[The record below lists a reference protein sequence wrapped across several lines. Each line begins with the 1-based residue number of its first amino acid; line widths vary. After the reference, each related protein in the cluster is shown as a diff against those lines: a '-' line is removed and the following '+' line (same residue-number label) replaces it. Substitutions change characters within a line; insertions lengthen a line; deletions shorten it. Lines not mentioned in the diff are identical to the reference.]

1 MRNLEALKDF
11 GCKKINH
18 HLYYG
23 SIHIYRIYRKKLRSD
38 EGSTL
43 AVKINS
49 LEKLLMESKENPVFI
64 LFSCLDKAGIKRV
77 GIIKLDEANLE
88 TTVGENT
95 SKPFFRSV
103 ITGDLIIRIGGYDWS
118 TLSSNLI
125 GYQEYQELY
134 QAC

>member
-1 MRNLEALKDF
+1 MNDFEVLKDF

-18 HLYYG
+18 HYYG
-23 SIHIYRIYRKKLRSD
+23 AVHIYHIYREKLRSD

-77 GIIKLDEANLE
+77 GIIKLDESNLE
-88 TTVGENT
+88 TTLGKNT

-125 GYQEYQELY
+125 GYQKYQELY

>member
-1 MRNLEALKDF
+1 MNDFEVLKDF
-11 GCKKINH
+11 GCKRINH
-18 HLYYG
+18 HYYG
-23 SIHIYRIYRKKLRSD
+23 AVHIYHIYREKLRSD

-43 AVKINS
+43 
-49 LEKLLMESKENPVFI
+49 
-64 LFSCLDKAGIKRV
+64 
-77 GIIKLDEANLE
+77 
-88 TTVGENT
+88 GENT

-125 GYQEYQELY
+125 GYQKYQELY